1 MAVLIRAACDPSQ
14 IEGAQFNASDFSSD
28 VDAGEVFQNQETVYF
43 AFGKAVP
50 GDVVAGDLTNSPDH
64 TIATFE
70 DIFFGVSKCPLATVT
85 GASAVVGGISFA
97 VGDDVFID
105 LTSATLAT
113 SKETDNAYIGKAVTA
128 KAATASTFIINFDG
142 TNPSRSAS

>member
-14 IEGAQFNASDFSSD
+14 IKGAKFNASDFSSD
-28 VDAGEVFQNQETVYF
+28 VDAGEVFQNQDTVYF

-50 GDVVAGDLTNSPDH
+50 GDVVAGDLTSSPDQ

-70 DIFFGVSKCPLATVT
+70 DIFYGVSACPLAVVT
-85 GASAVVGGISFA
+85 GASAVAGGISFA
-97 VGDDVFID
+97 IGDDVFID

-128 KAATASTFIINFDG
+128 KAATASTFIMDFDG